1 MASASPAQ
9 FPGLYDAAVIGGIPI
24 GPVGVIAEV
33 VGGGDPRK
41 IDEKTGYGQ
50 DGSAPVYVGRTLSK
64 FTLKLTFWTAE
75 ALDYYHEVLLPAISP
90 PPTAKNT
97 NALDFFHAY
106 VSNPPHNITSV
117 LVEDIGQ
124 LIQTDP
130 GVWVAEIKLMR
141 FVKPKP
147 AVGKPGAS
155 KSTPKKKTAKDDA
168 DLEIE
173 ALTAQV
179 KSLAND

>member
-1 MASASPAQ
+1 MASASPLD
-9 FPGLYDAAVIGGIPI
+9 FPLLYDAAVIGGIPI

-41 IDEKTGYGQ
+41 IDEKAGYGQ

-64 FTLKLTFWTAE
+64 FTLKLTMWTSE
-75 ALDYYHEVLLPAISP
+75 AINYYVDTLLPAISP

-117 LVEDIGQ
+117 LIEDIGQ
-124 LIQTDP
+124 MVQTEP

-147 AVGKPGAS
+147 AVGKPSAS
-155 KSTPKKKTAKDDA
+155 KSSPKKKTAKDDA